1 MISSERLEAERQ
13 RARPALS
20 AARGARVLNSY
31 TDMVVAEAKTYRR
44 PKATYPR
51 IPSSRLSPDI
61 EALTLPA
68 PTPAAQQS
76 PARAKAE
83 AEGYASFGRRTWFLV
98 EREGRYR
105 AVETMDDAPGW
116 SLVERMKR

>member
-1 MISSERLEAERQ
+1 MSHAFLDAIQSGCNR
-13 RARPALS
+13 
-20 AARGARVLNSY
+20 
-31 TDMVVAEAKTYRR
+31 KTYKKGMR
-44 PKATYPR
+44 PIVPMPR
-51 IPSSRLSPDI
+51 PTTRTAPNVQ
-61 EALTLPA
+61 ALTLPTLTA
-68 PTPAAQQS
+68 EAGNN

-83 AEGYASFGRRTWFLV
+83 REGFASFGRRTWFLV